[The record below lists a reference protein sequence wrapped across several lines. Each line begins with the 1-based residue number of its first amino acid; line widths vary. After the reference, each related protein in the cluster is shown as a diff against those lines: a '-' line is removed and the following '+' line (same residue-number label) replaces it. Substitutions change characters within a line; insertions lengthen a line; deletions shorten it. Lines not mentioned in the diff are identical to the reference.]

1 MALPSQSVS
10 QNARGRYMY
19 RRKRR
24 NRGPLALIVVCGIV
38 GGIVWW
44 SLDSNSDT
52 APAAE
57 AVEAPTAPPRQE
69 IASSASDF
77 DAQRRSSILEATVN
91 STPASER
98 SSTATFT
105 QPAPTATP
113 SPAAAPTPEPAP
125 APMTTIATPPPSSF
139 LDTAR
144 GNSSVLL
151 QARQLLSQDQPVDA
165 RNVLSAAIASGTLAP
180 AENDEARY
188 MLASIND
195 RLVFSREIV
204 AGDPYAMSYTV
215 RPGDSLAK
223 IVKSLGVQV
232 DWRFI
237 QRINGLARPEQIRPG
252 QVLKIVTGPFHGAVE
267 RRDHRLDL
275 YLGEGPNQVFVRDYL
290 VGLGEHNCTP
300 SGLFR
305 VRQHSKLINP
315 PWTNPRSREHFSAN
329 DPNNPIGEYWVGLEG
344 MEGHNRQEAGF
355 GLHGTIEPQSI
366 GRNESMGCVR
376 MRDGEIDVLYE
387 VLTEGVS
394 TLWLDEAQAVSQVP
408 GG

>member
-24 NRGPLALIVVCGIV
+24 NRIPVALIVICAII

-44 SLDSNSDT
+44 SLDSNTES
-52 APAAE
+52 APAASTAE
-57 AVEAPTAPPRQE
+57 TVEATSAPAQQETPT
-69 IASSASDF
+69 SSASDF
-77 DAQRRSSILEATVN
+77 DAQRRSATLEATV
-91 STPASER
+91 SSPPAPARTRPE
-98 SSTATFT
+98 TATL
-105 QPAPTATP
+105 PT
-113 SPAAAPTPEPAP
+113 PAAAPAAASTPK
-125 APMTTIATPPPSSF
+125 TTIATSPSGQSSPF
-139 LDTAR
+139 LDTGR
-144 GNSSVLL
+144 GNSGVLL
-151 QARQLLSQDQPVDA
+151 EARQLLSQDRPVEA
-165 RNVLSAAIASGTLAP
+165 RSMLSGAIASGTLAP

-195 RLVFSREIV
+195 RLVFSKEIV
-204 AGDPYAMSYTV
+204 AGDPYTISYTV
-215 RPGDSLAK
+215 QSGDSLAK

-237 QRINGLARPEQIRPG
+237 QRINGLARPDQIRPG
-252 QVLKIVTGPFHGAVE
+252 QVLKIVTGPFHGAIE

-315 PWTNPRSREHFSAN
+315 PWTNPRSREHFTAN

-344 MEGHNRQEAGF
+344 MEGHNQQEAGF

-387 VLTEGVS
+387 VMTEGVS
-394 TLWLDEAQAVSQVP
+394 TLWLDEGQAVSQVP